1 VDQPR
6 PRFNAA
12 VLDRLTAA
20 LSEHVGPGACVV
32 VAKAAEQSLDVNQLC
47 MSLATHVPAMHRA
60 RFLDGLRDVLR
71 AGQPGTL
78 TPTMLAQAARRL
90 AEHIGP
96 VARVRVDKESRAAA
110 SPADLYARLAEHIGD
125 PNARL
130 AFMAGAPD
138 IKLGTR

>member
-32 VAKAAEQSLDVNQLC
+32 VAK
-47 MSLATHVPAMHRA
+47 THVPAMHRA

-96 VARVRVDKESRAAA
+96 VARARVDKESRAAA

>member
-47 MSLATHVPAMHRA
+47 MSLRRTCQPCIEPDSSTGCATCCEPAN
-60 RFLDGLRDVLR
+60 
-71 AGQPGTL
+71 PG
-78 TPTMLAQAARRL
+78 R
-90 AEHIGP
+90 
-96 VARVRVDKESRAAA
+96 
-110 SPADLYARLAEHIGD
+110 
-125 PNARL
+125 
-130 AFMAGAPD
+130 
-138 IKLGTR
+138 